1 MPKFPVHI
9 QREETWCFNDGT
21 FLTYPVELNKSV
33 NKVDINSFT
42 TAYLLFSESS
52 DLSWFFAEKMG
63 KAAPSVFSGARSGG
77 ETAFNTRSTRQA
89 RK

>member
-1 MPKFPVHI
+1 MSL
-9 QREETWCFNDGT
+9 EEDGSQIT
-21 FLTYPVELNKSV
+21 FSLERKRKEEDLTEAKTKLGGGGAVKSKTFEV
-33 NKVDINSFT
+33 M
-42 TAYLLFSESS
+42 EEC
-52 DLSWFFAEKMG
+52 EKMG